1 MCPLN
6 VYKKPGP
13 NLGISCIWQSD
24 AALMYE
30 THAKIYFDGKQLE
43 KGLNKGS

>member
-1 MCPLN
+1 ML
-6 VYKKPGP
+6 
-13 NLGISCIWQSD
+13 LGRVGIWQSD

-30 THAKIYFDGKQLE
+30 NHAKIYFDGKQLE